1 MLTPKEQARAWRS
14 EGRSLNEISRSLQLS
29 KTTVWGWIRAVPLTE
44 EQRAA
49 IKSFG
54 RGRDKALSQKA
65 ATEAMSKKFA
75 LLKKEAFE
83 RGRARVLER
92 ETLPELMVAGCML
105 YWAEGGKTGS
115 FSFSNS
121 DPAMIRLFLRF
132 ALEYMDVELSRVKV
146 ALNFYDNI
154 HTVLEVEEYWLNLVG
169 AERNCLYKS
178 QVNSRPQK
186 QSGRKVGRL
195 PYGVCCL
202 TVTSKYKK
210 YEMLGMIEAMSE
222 RLGA

>member
-65 ATEAMSKKFA
+65 ATDAMSKKFA

-132 ALEYMDVELSRVKV
+132 ALEYMDAVSYTHL
-146 ALNFYDNI
+146 
-154 HTVLEVEEYWLNLVG
+154 
-169 AERNCLYKS
+169 
-178 QVNSRPQK
+178 
-186 QSGRKVGRL
+186 
-195 PYGVCCL
+195 
-202 TVTSKYKK
+202 
-210 YEMLGMIEAMSE
+210 
-222 RLGA
+222 